1 MLDVVTCDGEV
12 FPVKRKLLRPC
23 ISLTQAV
30 RDTQQASV
38 HLASVNTLVFDRHA
52 SPCCFHILPLT
63 TRRWISIEASSQLAV
78 IFPCFWSFLA
88 LLATTAR
95 VAA

>member
-1 MLDVVTCDGEV
+1 MTQLGLQKTRPLSLCRQRAKADSSAIMLDVVTCDGEV

-52 SPCCFHILPLT
+52 
-63 TRRWISIEASSQLAV
+63 
-78 IFPCFWSFLA
+78 
-88 LLATTAR
+88 
-95 VAA
+95 